1 MSTEYVAGL
10 AVVVVLLSLMRL
22 LVPGLPPKRL
32 ATRLTPW
39 DLGLAAAGL
48 VGLTL
53 HCASMFFEPLVSVIP
68 GSAVVIVQINAMGPA
83 SVAWYAVPSLLL
95 LAGLRRQKTAVLAL
109 LAAALLSVGVTMYNG
124 AALWTHLTAISA
136 AVVVTSAILA
146 LLTCPP
152 RRFRRVEPSTRVRP
166 ARGGGGVF
174 GDRS

>member
-32 ATRLTPW
+32 AAPLTPG

-48 VGLTL
+48 AGLTL
-53 HCASMFFEPLVSVIP
+53 HCASMFFGPLVSVIP
-68 GSAVVIVQINAMGPA
+68 GGAAVVIQINAMGPA

-95 LAGLRRQKTAVLAL
+95 LAGLRRQKSAVVAL

-124 AALWTHLTAISA
+124 AALWIHLTAVFA

-146 LLTCPP
+146 LLTRPP
-152 RRFRRVEPSTRVRP
+152 WW
-166 ARGGGGVF
+166 A
-174 GDRS
+174 